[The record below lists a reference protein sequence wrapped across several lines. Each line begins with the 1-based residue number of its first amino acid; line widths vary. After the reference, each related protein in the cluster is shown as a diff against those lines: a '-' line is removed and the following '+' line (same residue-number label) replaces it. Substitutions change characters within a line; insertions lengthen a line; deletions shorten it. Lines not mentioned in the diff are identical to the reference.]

1 MGLDMNLSLKSN
13 YNAKQNIGSWR
24 QANHIH
30 KWFVD
35 NVQDGNDDCGEYKVS
50 HEKIVELKTLCEKI
64 LTNRSLA
71 PQLLPTFKGFFF
83 GSYGYDDYYFKDVEK
98 TIKICEDVLSCNPFH
113 IEIYYRSS
121 W

>member
-1 MGLDMNLSLKSN
+1 MGLDMNLYLNSSSN
-13 YNAKQNIGSWR
+13 ATQNIGYWR
-24 QANHIH
+24 KANHIH

-71 PQLLPTFKGFFF
+71 PQLLPTCQGFFF
-83 GSYGYDDYYFKDVEK
+83 GSYSYDDYYFEDVK
-98 TIKICEDVLSCNPFH
+98 HTIKICEDVLSYNPFH